1 MFDTVLNFINHYK
14 SFFVSL
20 GMISVALVI
29 ISIILLPWLISLIP
43 ADYFQKPRAEETHKT
58 LWQPVNIIRNI
69 IGLVIVLAG
78 IAMLVLP
85 GQGLLAILLGIGV
98 MNFPGKYQLERWIV
112 SRPGVL
118 SALNWVRSK
127 VNKPPLLV

>member
-43 ADYFQKPRAEETHKT
+43 ADYFQKPRTEENNKV
-58 LWQPVNIIRNI
+58 LWQPINIVRNI

-85 GQGLLAILLGIGV
+85 GQGLLAILVGIGV
-98 MNFPGKYQLERWIV
+98 MNFPGKYELERWIV